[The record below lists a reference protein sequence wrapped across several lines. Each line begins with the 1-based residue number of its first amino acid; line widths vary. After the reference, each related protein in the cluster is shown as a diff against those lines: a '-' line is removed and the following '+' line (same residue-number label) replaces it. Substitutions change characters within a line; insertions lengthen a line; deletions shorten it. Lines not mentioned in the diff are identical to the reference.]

1 MVPGMESRRR
11 SVAKAISYRV
21 FATFTTGL
29 IAWAFTGKLGTALQI
44 GVADGVMKL
53 FGYFLH
59 ERVWTRVKYG
69 LPKPPE
75 YEI

>member
-1 MVPGMESRRR
+1 MESRRR
-11 SVAKAISYRV
+11 SVAKAVSYRIL
-21 FATFTTGL
+21 ATLMTGL
-29 IAWAFTGKLGTALQI
+29 IAWAFTGKIATALQI
-44 GVADGVMKL
+44 GLADGLMKL

-59 ERVWTRVKYG
+59 ERLWTRIKYG